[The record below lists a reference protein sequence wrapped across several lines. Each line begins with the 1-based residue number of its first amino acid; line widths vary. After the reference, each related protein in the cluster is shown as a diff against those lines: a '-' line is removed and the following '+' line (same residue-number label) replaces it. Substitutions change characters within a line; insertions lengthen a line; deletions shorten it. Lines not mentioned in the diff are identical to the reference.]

1 MAKSIG
7 EQFNDIPPIAQVG
20 IFAAIAALVAGGLIY
35 QFVIPKM
42 KELALEVAKLA
53 TLRAENEKG
62 RVVEKQLAE
71 YDNRIRQ
78 LRRTLQTLRKM
89 VPDEDSQGAFMRDM
103 IRAGASTG
111 INIRSIVSKPQVQ
124 REFHFEAPYDL
135 ALDGTFYGLR
145 TFMDALARQTR
156 LVNVSALSLSGIK
169 GGAAGAGRGRFTYR
183 ASETV
188 GATCTVTTYFNR
200 PPPRPAGQ
208 QGQQRPQGQAGGGR

>member
-7 EQFNDIPPIAQVG
+7 EYFGDLPPIAQFG
-20 IFAAIAALVAGGLIY
+20 IFAGIAVVVGAGLIY

-42 KELALEVAKLA
+42 ENLALQTAKLE
-53 TLRAENEKG
+53 TLRGENEKN
-62 RVVEKQLAE
+62 RVVEQQLAE

-78 LRRTLQTLRKM
+78 LRRQLQTLRKM
-89 VPDEDSQGAFMRDM
+89 VPDEDSQGAFYRDM
-103 IRAGASTG
+103 IRAGAATG
-111 INIRSIVSKPQVQ
+111 IHIRSMVSKPRVQ
-124 REFHFEAPYDL
+124 REFHFEVPYDL

-145 TFMDALARQTR
+145 NFMDALARQTR
-156 LVNVSALSLSGIK
+156 LVNVSALNLSGIK

-200 PPPRPAGQ
+200 PPQ
-208 QGQQRPQGQAGGGR
+208 